1 MPVCTECKRS
11 NVAFDVFKI
20 SNRPKKRC
28 VECNAESAK
37 KKFAWKQTPSGKAS
51 IAKTNA
57 DPVVQANLA
66 AHLLTTEYVEGR
78 ARVAKERAKDPE
90 VRVRANIASSKWE
103 KSDKGKHWRS
113 ENRWKKAEWRRA
125 YENERM
131 ANDAAFRFLKTM
143 RERMRNALKD
153 ECQSATFFAIAT
165 DFESA
170 QDLADHLLG
179 LAAPHGWTL
188 ENYGKVWQVDHTLA
202 CFWYDH
208 ANPED
213 RKRCWRAQNLV
224 PMLGK
229 SNREKSF
236 TLPADDVLHKLG
248 IDSWPVDWKGIPP
261 TAQEREHARKFY
273 VRVVRV

>member
-1 MPVCTECKRS
+1 M
-11 NVAFDVFKI
+11 AFDVFNI

-28 VECNAESAK
+28 VECNKKSAK

-51 IAKTNA
+51 ISKTNA

-66 AHLLTTEYVEGR
+66 VHRQTTKYKEGR
-78 ARVAKERAKDPE
+78 ARVAKERANDPE
-90 VRVRANIASSKWE
+90 VRARSNIASSKWE
-103 KSDKGKHWRS
+103 KSDKGKRWRS

-125 YENERM
+125 YESERV

-143 RERMRNALKD
+143 RERMRNALK
-153 ECQSATFFAIAT
+153 EEYQSATFFATAT

-179 LAAPHGWTL
+179 LAAPHGWNL

-224 PMLGK
+224 PMLSK

-236 TLPADDVLHKLG
+236 TLPIDDKLRELG
-248 IDSWPVDWKGIPP
+248 TENWPVGWKGIPP
-261 TAQEREHARKFY
+261 TAQEREYARKFR